1 MNQPGVTRALWA
13 VWKKEMR
20 IFFLSPVAY
29 IFLGT
34 FLFLSG
40 VFFYLGLALTGE
52 ASLRPMMNNLA
63 LVLMFCLPML
73 TMRLFAEEV
82 KVGTLELLMTAPIS
96 LTSLIGGKW
105 LAALSLCGLLLLLT
119 TPFPAILLW
128 YGEPDTGVLF
138 TSYLGLFL
146 CCAAFASAGLFASTL
161 TRDQMVAG
169 VGGILL
175 LLPFWLAGMA
185 TELVPASIKPV
196 MSRLALNEHLI
207 SFGKGVLDTGDVSW
221 FICFSGVFL
230 FLTWRSLES
239 RRWR

>member
-1 MNQPGVTRALWA
+1 MNKPGVTRALWA

-20 IFFLSPVAY
+20 IFFLSPAAFV
-29 IFLGT
+29 FLGT

-40 VFFYLGLALTGE
+40 IFFYLGLALTGE

-73 TMRLFAEEV
+73 TMRLFAEEL
-82 KVGTLELLMTAPIS
+82 KAGTLELLMTAPIS
-96 LTSLIGGKW
+96 LSALIGGKW
-105 LAALSLCGLLLLLT
+105 LAALSLCGVLLLLT
-119 TPFPAILLW
+119 APFPAVLLW
-128 YGEPDTGVLF
+128 YGEPDIAVLL

-146 CCAAFASAGLFASTL
+146 CCAAFASVGLFASTL

-169 VGGILL
+169 VAGILI

-185 TELVPASIKPV
+185 ADLAPQALRPTIL
-196 MSRLALNEHLI
+196 RLALNEHLT
-207 SFGKGVLDTGDVSW
+207 SFGRGVLDSADVVW
-221 FICFSGVFL
+221 FICFIGVFL

>member
-1 MNQPGVTRALWA
+1 M
-13 VWKKEMR
+13 
-20 IFFLSPVAY
+20 
-29 IFLGT
+29 
-34 FLFLSG
+34 
-40 VFFYLGLALTGE
+40 
-52 ASLRPMMNNLA
+52 
-63 LVLMFCLPML
+63 
-73 TMRLFAEEV
+73 

-119 TPFPAILLW
+119 APFPAILLW

-175 LLPFWLAGMA
+175 LLPFGWQ
-185 TELVPASIKPV
+185 V
-196 MSRLALNEHLI
+196 
-207 SFGKGVLDTGDVSW
+207 
-221 FICFSGVFL
+221 
-230 FLTWRSLES
+230 WRQIWCLSPS
-239 RRWR
+239 SP